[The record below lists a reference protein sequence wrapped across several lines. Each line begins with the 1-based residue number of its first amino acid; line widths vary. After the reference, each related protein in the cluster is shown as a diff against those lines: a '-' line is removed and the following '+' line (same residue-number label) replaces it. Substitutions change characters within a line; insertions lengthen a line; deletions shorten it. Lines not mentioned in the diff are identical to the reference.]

1 MKRKLNRLSQKQKER
16 LSFIDFCANFLGS
29 IGRAEIVNRFGIS
42 DASASKD
49 LAAYIELVP
58 KNLKYDFKSRTH
70 LATKSFKPI
79 YEFEATQVLKALST
93 GFGDTLEQVPSPFI
107 SSETAIDLN
116 KPDSSIIA
124 QVSRGIKLNK
134 VVKITYHSLSGGQTE
149 REIAPFAVVNSGLRW
164 HVRAFDRRT
173 NSFRD
178 FVFTRILTAKVT
190 NKNVEGEETSEND
203 ASWNEKIT
211 LELTPHPGNIKEKQ
225 SIEMDYGMRNGSV
238 KVILRKAV
246 AGYVLRHWN
255 VDSTEN
261 HQLDR
266 KHFQLWLSNRSEI
279 DGIEE
284 VILAPG
290 IDNLSPK

>member
-1 MKRKLNRLSQKQKER
+1 MKRKLSKLSQKQKER

-29 IGRAEIVNRFGIS
+29 IGRAEIVSRFGIS

-49 LAAYIELVP
+49 LSTYIDLVP

-70 LATKSFKPI
+70 LATKTFKPI
-79 YEFEATQVLKALST
+79 YEFEATQVLRALST
-93 GFGDTLEQVPSPFI
+93 GFGDTLEQIPSPFI
-107 SSETAIDLN
+107 YSETAVDLN
-116 KPDSSIIA
+116 NPNTSIIA

-134 VVKITYHSLSGGQTE
+134 IVQITYHSLSSGQTE

-164 HVRAFDRRT
+164 HVRAFDRKT
-173 NSFRD
+173 KSFRD

-190 NKNVEGEETSEND
+190 NKNVEDDEKSGND
-203 ASWNEKIT
+203 TFWNEKIT
-211 LELTPHPGNIKEKQ
+211 IELAPHPSNIKEKR
-225 SIEMDYGMRNGSV
+225 SIEMDYGMRDGSV
-238 KVILRKAV
+238 KVTLRKAV

-261 HQLDR
+261 HQLDG
-266 KHFQLWLSNRSEI
+266 KHFQLWLTNRDEI
-279 DGIEE
+279 EGIEE

-290 IDNLSPK
+290 IDNLSGN